1 VLLFLAVLAFILAA
15 IDGGGALL
23 GHPLTDVSWSPLLF
37 GSLGM
42 VFVLL
47 EASPQQPH
55 PSP

>member
-1 VLLFLAVLAFILAA
+1 MLLFLAVLAFILAA